1 MAIVGLG
8 TDIVE
13 IARIE
18 RQLEKSVR
26 LAERI
31 LTPFELA
38 LFQQNKFPARY
49 LAKRFAA
56 KEAMVKAAGTGIGN
70 GVGWQHMTVRHMDS
84 GKPYL
89 EYSGF
94 LAETCENMNI
104 KYSFLT
110 IADEVH
116 YAVATVILES

>member
-13 IARIE
+13 IARME
-18 RQLEKSVR
+18 KQLEKSTR

-31 LTPFELA
+31 LTPVELS
-38 LFQQNKFPARY
+38 LFQQSKFPARY

-56 KEAMVKAAGTGIGN
+56 KEAMVKAVGTGIGN
-70 GVGWQHMTVRHMDS
+70 GVGWQQMTVLNHDN
-84 GKPYL
+84 GQPYL

-94 LAETCENMNI
+94 LAETCEKMHI
-104 KYSFLT
+104 KHCFLT
-110 IADEVH
+110 IADEIH
-116 YAVATVILES
+116 YAIATVILEA